1 MIRVQG
7 VQTGNA
13 TMDATE
19 RVPQMWVNG
28 MLEIS

>member
-7 VQTGNA
+7 VQAGNA

-19 RVPQMWVNG
+19 RVPQMLVNET
-28 MLEIS
+28 LEIS